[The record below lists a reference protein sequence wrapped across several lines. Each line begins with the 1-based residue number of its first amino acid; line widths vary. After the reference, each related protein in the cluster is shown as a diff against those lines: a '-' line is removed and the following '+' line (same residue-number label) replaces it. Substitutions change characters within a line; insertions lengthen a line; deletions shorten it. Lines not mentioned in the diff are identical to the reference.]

1 MKTSLKKLK
10 KSLERRIN
18 KMKNLRD
25 YLYNEIKEVEKQ
37 CNELAE
43 EIEKTKVENK
53 EDHFNFVFNQGR
65 LFQLKTILVKLL
77 TEDEE

>member
-1 MKTSLKKLK
+1 MK
-10 KSLERRIN
+10 E
-18 KMKNLRD
+18 LRD

>member
-1 MKTSLKKLK
+1 
-10 KSLERRIN
+10 
-18 KMKNLRD
+18 MKNLRD